1 MAEQYAEK
9 PLLLEGVLSGT
20 QGVGY
25 LNARFRRALLTIRS
39 GLQMRIAMTES
50 VTLCVRMK
58 S

>member
-25 LNARFRRALLTIRS
+25 LNARFRS
-39 GLQMRIAMTES
+39 F
-50 VTLCVRMK
+50 
-58 S
+58 